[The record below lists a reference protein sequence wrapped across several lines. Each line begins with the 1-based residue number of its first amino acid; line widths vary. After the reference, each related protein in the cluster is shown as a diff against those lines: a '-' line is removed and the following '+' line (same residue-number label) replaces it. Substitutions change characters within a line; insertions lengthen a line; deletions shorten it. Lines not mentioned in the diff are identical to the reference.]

1 MSYEAGVLGLIK
13 AYGFK
18 AVCGAIGVS
27 MLYLALPPL
36 NKDGTFN
43 RKEFICRMAAA
54 IIFSTWL
61 GDWFVSVVDGVLPMV
76 KAHEFPGVFYAF
88 IGAPAWFITRGI
100 AVWMHNRQDKDIGE
114 VIKDAKDIV

>member
-1 MSYEAGVLGLIK
+1 MSYEAGILAAVK

-18 AVCGAIGVS
+18 AICGAIGVS

-43 RKEFICRMAAA
+43 RKEFIFRLTAA
-54 IIFSTWL
+54 IVFSTLL
-61 GDWFVSVVDGVLPMV
+61 GEWFVSVVDGLIPAV

-88 IGAPAWFITRGI
+88 IGAPGWFLTRAV
-100 AVWMHNRQDKDIGE
+100 AVWMQNRKDKDIGE
-114 VIKDAKDIV
+114 VVKDAKEVF